1 MRGSAIFYRLKRSW
15 IARNIASNIA
25 TLLIVASALSGI
37 ATYSAITQEKD
48 PLLPTPISI
57 EGLVLINVVLLVAL
71 VFILSYKMIRLWL
84 AQRIGSVGSR
94 LQMHMV
100 LMFSSIAMLPT
111 LIVAVFAALFFH
123 FGIQTWFNQRVGTA
137 LEESVKVSESYLEEH
152 KKIIRADALAMAYD
166 LSRESHEFSRNPKRF
181 NNVVSAQATLRS
193 LTEAI
198 VFHRD
203 EILARSALSFSLM
216 FDFESLSPDIL
227 KRAAAGEVIILTND
241 TEDRVRALVKL
252 NNFFD
257 TYLLV
262 GRPIDSEVLDYVQ
275 NTRGSVNEYQ
285 QLRGNISRIQVKFM
299 VTFIIV
305 AVLLL
310 LASIWVGMLFASSLV
325 QPITLLVKAS
335 ERIKGGDLSTRVEN
349 KRHENDELGALA
361 QAFNRMTSQLE
372 KQRNDLVEANRQ
384 LDDRRR
390 LTEAVLS
397 GVSAGVMALTTARQ
411 IALVNR
417 SALTLLGMTQ
427 EALQDKPITDIL
439 PETAN
444 LLERVN
450 QSPEKLVQE
459 QVTLAQQ
466 HRRATF
472 LVRVTAELNEGKI
485 TGYIVTLDDIT
496 ELQSAQRSAAWAGVA
511 RRIAH
516 EIKNPL
522 TPIHLAAERLKRKYM
537 KEITSEPEMFAKY
550 TDTIIRHV
558 GDIGKM
564 VEEFVSFARM
574 PAPLFTKTNVSEII
588 REAVFSAQTVS
599 STIKIT
605 AQLPD
610 EDVQLTADRGQL
622 HQVMTNLIKNAM
634 EALSE
639 QNNATAEKKIDVRL
653 TATKDDCTIE
663 IIDNGPGLPPDKIDH
678 LTDPYVTTREK
689 GTGLGLAIVKKVISD
704 HEGTLSLL
712 NQMSDDGVVCGANVR
727 VTLPRNLLESAESAK
742 PRAS

>member
-1 MRGSAIFYRLKRSW
+1 MRGSAIFYRLKRNW
-15 IARNIASNIA
+15 IVRNIARNLA

-37 ATYSAITQEKD
+37 ATYSAITQEND
-48 PLLPTPISI
+48 PLLHTPISI

-94 LQMHMV
+94 LQMHML
-100 LMFSSIAMLPT
+100 LMFSALAMVPT
-111 LIVAVFAALFFH
+111 LIVAVFAATFFH

-137 LEESVKVSESYLEEH
+137 LEQSVKVSESYLEEH

-166 LSRESHEFSRNPKRF
+166 LSRESHEFSRNPQRF
-181 NNVVSAQATLRS
+181 NAVVSAQATLRS

-216 FDFESLSPDIL
+216 FDFEALSPEML
-227 KRAAAGEVIILTND
+227 KRAAAGEVVILTND

-262 GRPIDSEVLDYVQ
+262 GRPIDSEVLDYVKD
-275 NTRGSVNEYQ
+275 TRGSVNEYQ

-325 QPITLLVKAS
+325 QPITSLVKAS
-335 ERIKGGDLSTRVEN
+335 ERIKGGDLSTRVEDR
-349 KRHENDELGALA
+349 RHESDELGALA
-361 QAFNRMTSQLE
+361 RAFNRMTSQLE
-372 KQRNDLVEANRQ
+372 KQRNDLVEANRM

-397 GVSAGVMALTTARQ
+397 GVSAGVMALNTEQKIT
-411 IALVNR
+411 LVNP
-417 SALTLLGMTQ
+417 SALTLLDMTQ
-427 EALQDKPITDIL
+427 DALQDTPITNTL
-439 PETAN
+439 PEAAT
-444 LLERVN
+444 LLERAK
-450 QSPEKLVQE
+450 QTPDKLVQE
-459 QVTLAQQ
+459 QVTFTQRY
-466 HRRATF
+466 RRLTF

-496 ELQSAQRSAAWAGVA
+496 ELQAAQRSAAWAGVA

-537 KEITSEPEMFAKY
+537 KEVTTEPETFAKY

-564 VEEFVSFARM
+564 VEEFVGFARM
-574 PAPLFTKTNVSEII
+574 PAPQFTKVNVSEVV
-588 REAVFSAQTVS
+588 REALFSAQTVS
-599 STIKIT
+599 SSIKLSSH
-605 AQLPD
+605 LPD
-610 EDVQLTADRGQL
+610 EDIELTADRGQL
-622 HQVMTNLIKNAM
+622 HQVMTNLVKNAM
-634 EALSE
+634 EALLEQRSE
-639 QNNATAEKKIDVRL
+639 DVLKTIDVYL
-653 TATKDDCTIE
+653 SATKDECTIE
-663 IIDNGPGLPPDKIDH
+663 IMDNGPGLPTDKIDH

-704 HEGTLSLL
+704 HEGTLNLS
-712 NQMSDDGVVCGANVR
+712 NQIGDDGAVLGAKVR
-727 VTLPRNLLESAESAK
+727 ITLPRNLPESAESAK
-742 PRAS
+742 SRAS